1 MDRQTAL
8 HFIRHTEMAISP
20 KAIGGLYGRAEMLR
34 KLPIGVQ
41 KWVVGR
47 AGGQA
52 TDISFVVEPYSYFLA
67 YEIEDASRAST
78 QLPPGYRLVP
88 TAMFAGTAPRFAGIL
103 AAFNVHTSVFWGT
116 RVEFYLIAEHE
127 ATGMLSWIIC
137 DYESNT
143 ISYDPRRGF
152 SGSSTSQ
159 CVVTTSYAGDLI
171 VDVRGEDGRNHVAS
185 VAGLHAASPQPLDQR
200 LWLEGNLSVDY
211 GGRLRDG
218 DSVPF
223 GLIFDPGEVE
233 RALHIPLGSVE
244 IERNT
249 FGQELLAS
257 GPFEA
262 CCFPFAQ
269 HFRTTSFPTTSPIR
283 DRAGLE
289 AAVRRL
295 DTEPA

>member
-8 HFIRHTEMAISP
+8 HFIKHTEMVISP

-34 KLPIGVQ
+34 KLPHRVQ
-41 KWVVGR
+41 KWIVGR

-67 YEIEDASRAST
+67 YEIEDTSGASA
-78 QLPPGYRLVP
+78 QLPPGYRLIP
-88 TAMFAGTAPRFAGIL
+88 TAMFEGTAPRYAGVL

-143 ISYDPRRGF
+143 ISFDPSRGF
-152 SGSSTSQ
+152 SGSSTSR

-171 VDVRGEDGRNHVAS
+171 VDVSGEDGRNHLAS
-185 VAGLHAASPQPLDQR
+185 VAGLDAASPRPLDQR

-211 GGRLRDG
+211 GGRLLDG

-249 FGQELLAS
+249 FGQGLLAS
-257 GPFEA
+257 EPFEA
-262 CCFPFAQ
+262 CSFPFAQ

-289 AAVRRL
+289 AAVRQL
-295 DTEPA
+295 GAQPA